1 MSDAKTEKTAPVE
14 TPAPQPAAEPV
25 QAAPK
30 RSIGKIIVLVLVLV
44 IIIGGLLYIALNA
57 DSLFGKPSTGGTAD
71 QPITTTSGTIKV
83 GTPGASTTVTEEGA
97 TEEVLEEAFEEGDEV
112 LYVFCEE
119 LGVGDSISPMGDD
132 PKYEVDGPVWFA
144 YVDEM
149 PDAWFEHDVK
159 YIFID
164 SSTGEKTIY
173 QESWPPDVN
182 GEDMFDAADDCG
194 GASAMYAI

>member
-1 MSDAKTEKTAPVE
+1 MSDVKTEKTAPVAA
-14 TPAPQPAAEPV
+14 PAPQPVASV
-25 QAAPK
+25 QSVPK
-30 RSIGKIIVLVLVLV
+30 KRNIGKILALLLVLI

-57 DSLFGKPSTGGTAD
+57 DTLFGKPTTGTTD

-97 TEEVLEEAFEEGDEV
+97 TEEVLEDAFEEGDEI

-119 LGVGDSISPMGDD
+119 LGQGDSVSPMGDD
-132 PKYEVDGPVWFA
+132 PKYEVEGPVWFA

-164 SSTGEKTIY
+164 SSTGEKTEY
-173 QESWPPDVN
+173 QESWPPDIN
-182 GEDMFDAADDCG
+182 GEDMFDAAEDCG
-194 GASAMYAI
+194 GIPAMYAI

>member
-1 MSDAKTEKTAPVE
+1 MSD
-14 TPAPQPAAEPV
+14 TPTDTIPAAATSQPV
-25 QAAPK
+25 QAAPKK
-30 RSIGKIIVLVLVLV
+30 RSIGKIIVLVLVL
-44 IIIGGLLYIALNA
+44 IILIGGLLYIALNA
-57 DSLFGKPSTGGTAD
+57 DTLFGKKPTTGTTD

-97 TEEVLEEAFEEGDEV
+97 TEEILEEAFEEGDEV

-119 LGVGDSISPMGDD
+119 LNQGDSVSPMGDD

-182 GEDMFDAADDCG
+182 GEDMFDAAEDCG